1 MSKILPQTFFNRPT
15 LVVARELLGK
25 LLVRKQN
32 GRKTTLMI
40 NEVEVY
46 DGFKDKASHAHKGR
60 TKRNNVMFGEGGFWY
75 TYFVYGM
82 YWMLNIVTCAENYP
96 AAILIRGAGEFN
108 GPGKLTKALGID
120 KKFNEKSA
128 DMKTGLWIEDRS
140 SVKVKPGISKLRIK
154 QTPRVGVAYAGTV
167 WANKKWRFLLEKS

>member
-1 MSKILPQTFFNRPT
+1 MSKILTRTFFNRPT
-15 LVVARELLGK
+15 PVVAKELLGK
-25 LLVRKQN
+25 FLVCKRN
-32 GRKTTLMI
+32 GRKTALMI

-75 TYFVYGM
+75 IYFVYGM
-82 YWMLNIVTCAENYP
+82 YWMLNIVTGAANYP

-120 KKFNEKSA
+120 KKFNEKLA
-128 DMKTGLWIEDRS
+128 DMKTGLWIEDRNS
-140 SVKVKPGISKLRIK
+140 LKAASGALKLRIK
-154 QTPRVGVAYAGTV
+154 QTPRIGVAYAGTV
-167 WANKKWRFLLEKS
+167 WANKRWRFILGKS